1 MGNRHEDLDE
11 MGKNVHFIEVFF
23 KRQHVFVPRDRKT
36 EQQEDVQKVYKRCTK
51 SVQKI
56 LVSHK
61 GVTNLAAIKHKQA
74 SMNKEENTSQREFQI
89 YELLRQAALDGS
101 ILVRED
107 DWKRIENEA
116 KILWPDLG
124 RKIYE
129 RGIHLSD
136 IEMRICWMAKMRI
149 PPQGMAN
156 ILKRSNPAI
165 SLARARLYEKLKG
178 EKGSGKMFDVFI
190 RNL

>member
-1 MGNRHEDLDE
+1 MKVLFNQTNFNYNTAIILHKSAKKTSVASSER
-11 MGKNVHFIEVFF
+11 
-23 KRQHVFVPRDRKT
+23 VPYYERSS
-36 EQQEDVQKVYKRCTK
+36 VNLPSINNYTK
-51 SVQKI
+51 
-56 LVSHK
+56 
-61 GVTNLAAIKHKQA
+61 A

-89 YELLRQAALDGS
+89 YELLRQAALDDS

-156 ILKRSNPAI
+156 ILKRPTPAI